1 MSSRR
6 GLVACTLCLAVILT
20 ACAESLA
27 SRIEKEIAANPVLG
41 SQGLVVKLVSEKQG
55 YVTLSV
61 SGVHWGN
68 GPGWDA
74 KNGIRNGELFGPQ
87 TMYWGSPHARTLA
100 GFERVV
106 GNLEGIKQLKWE
118 IPETD

>member
-6 GLVACTLCLAVILT
+6 GLLAFTLCLAVLLI

-27 SRIEKEIAANPVLG
+27 SRIEKEIAANPDLA
-41 SQGLVVKLVSEKQG
+41 SQGLVVKVVSEKQG

-61 SGVHWGN
+61 TGVHWGN

-87 TMYWGSPHARTLA
+87 TMYWGSPHARALA
-100 GFERVV
+100 GLERVL
-106 GNLEGIKQLKWE
+106 GNVEGIKQLKWQ
-118 IPETD
+118 IPDTD

>member
-1 MSSRR
+1 MSSKR
-6 GLVACTLCLAVILT
+6 GRLAFAVCLAVVLA
-20 ACAESLA
+20 ACAGSLV
-27 SRIEKEIAANPVLG
+27 SRIEKEIAANPDLA
-41 SQGLVVKLVSEKQG
+41 SQGLVVKIVSEEQG

-61 SGVHWGN
+61 SGVHWGS

-87 TMYWGSPHARTLA
+87 TMYWGSPHARVLA
-100 GFERVV
+100 GFERVL
-106 GNLEGIKQLKWE
+106 GNLEGIKQLKWQ

>member
-1 MSSRR
+1 MRKNQLAVLLSLVFCLS
-6 GLVACTLCLAVILT
+6 LVACGK
-20 ACAESLA
+20 SL
-27 SRIEKEIAANPVLG
+27 SSQIQHEIDANPDLK
-41 SQGLVVKLVSEKQG
+41 QQNLVVKLVSEEQG

-61 SGVHWGN
+61 TGVHWGN

-87 TMYWGSPHARTLA
+87 TMYWGSPQARALA
-100 GFERVV
+100 GFERVL
-106 GNLEGIKQLKWE
+106 GNLEGIKQLKWQ

>member
-1 MSSRR
+1 LSQ
-6 GLVACTLCLAVILT
+6 VQH
-20 ACAESLA
+20 
-27 SRIEKEIAANPVLG
+27 EIDVNPDLK
-41 SQGLVVKLVSEKQG
+41 QQNLVVKIVSEEQG

-61 SGVHWGN
+61 SGVQWGN

-87 TMYWGSPHARTLA
+87 TMYWGSPHARALA
-100 GFERVV
+100 SFERVL
-106 GNLEGIKQLKWE
+106 GNLEGIKQLKWQ